1 MYAVVTRSTVSD
13 FEQAGKLLQE
23 EVLPRIRQAPGFVTA
38 YWVKLEGNNG
48 TAMMLFESEDAARA
62 WADQINPP
70 AVVTLTSKEVGE
82 VLSHA

>member
-13 FEQAGKLLQE
+13 FEQAGKFLQE
-23 EVLPRIRQAPGFVTA
+23 EILPRIRQAPGFVTA

-48 TAMMLFESEDAARA
+48 TAMMLFESEDEARA
-62 WADQINPP
+62 WADQIKPP
-70 AVVTLTSKEVGE
+70 GFVTLTSKEVGE